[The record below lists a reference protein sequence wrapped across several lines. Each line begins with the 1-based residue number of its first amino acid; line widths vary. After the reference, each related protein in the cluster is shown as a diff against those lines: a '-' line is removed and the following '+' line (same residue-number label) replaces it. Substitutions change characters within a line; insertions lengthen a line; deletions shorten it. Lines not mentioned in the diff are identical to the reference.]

1 MNIISKIS
9 LVQVYKKS
17 NEACFLRNSHLGWTR
32 TLMWGS
38 AVDASTRDQ
47 SRTSYCIG
55 QHTHIQAARA
65 YFLSLIVC
73 SLFFWR
79 SVIFFFSNGV
89 RPLRKALVFFYLK
102 SFGRYLFFLESVL
115 ADAILFSLNTVRTLA
130 IDFLTWRIL
139 ESFTY
144 GCEDTL
150 LTLSWASSF

>member
-1 MNIISKIS
+1 MNEYNIKNKFGSKFTRNRTRQASAIPPIK
-9 LVQVYKKS
+9 VGR
-17 NEACFLRNSHLGWTR
+17 ELRCEVAAERALWS
-32 TLMWGS
+32 
-38 AVDASTRDQ
+38 

-55 QHTHIQAARA
+55 QHSHIQAARA
-65 YFLSLIVC
+65 YFLSLILW
-73 SLFFWR
+73 SLFDWR
-79 SVIFFFSNGV
+79 SVIFFLSNGV

-115 ADAILFSLNTVRTLA
+115 ADAILFSLKTVRTLA

-139 ESFTY
+139 ESFTC